1 MPTYQRLGAD
11 DGENLKDRW
20 EPAIE
25 LDEEPPVAVRKPG
38 PPLQLASQ
46 DGQLMSEHR
55 ILRLKPAVC
64 TENLKLGSIGSEVRQ
79 GGRLKL

>member
-1 MPTYQRLGAD
+1 MMVKK
-11 DGENLKDRW
+11 LKDRW

-46 DGQLMSEHR
+46 DDQLMSERR
-55 ILRLKPAVC
+55 ILRLNPALRL
-64 TENLKLGSIGSEVRQ
+64 ERRSQHGQNKADLRANLADSVIR
-79 GGRLKL
+79 